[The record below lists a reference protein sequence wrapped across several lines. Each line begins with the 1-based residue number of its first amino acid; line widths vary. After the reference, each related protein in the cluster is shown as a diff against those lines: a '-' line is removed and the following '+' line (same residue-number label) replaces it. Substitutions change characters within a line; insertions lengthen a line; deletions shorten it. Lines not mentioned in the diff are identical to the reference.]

1 MLAIFAPLTI
11 GLFFVWILTSAI
23 ESASAVQLPFQFTAD
38 IYDATPGEVCPGDTI
53 TWQRTVIVNAP
64 VNTVTT
70 RLWIDPTSQRSM
82 AIRDSTRQFL
92 FVSNQALEA
101 YYLERFGRE
110 IAASNYP
117 LTVSEVLTAV
127 VPVMVSGGPLVLEE
141 TTILEARLGDEYLV
155 PIWVLTSEEC
165 LAGGR

>member
-1 MLAIFAPLTI
+1 MLAIFAPLSVGFLFVLILI
-11 GLFFVWILTSAI
+11 GAI
-23 ESASAVQLPFQFTAD
+23 EDASAVQLPFQFTAD
-38 IYDATPGEVCPGDTI
+38 IYDATPGEVCPGDVI

-70 RLWIDPTSQRSM
+70 RLWIDPASQRSM
-82 AIRDSTRQFL
+82 PIRDSTRQFI
-92 FVSNQALEA
+92 FVSNQTLKA

-110 IAASNYP
+110 VEASDYP

-141 TTILEARLGDEYLV
+141 TTVLEARLGDEYLV
-155 PIWVLTSEEC
+155 PVWVLTSEEC